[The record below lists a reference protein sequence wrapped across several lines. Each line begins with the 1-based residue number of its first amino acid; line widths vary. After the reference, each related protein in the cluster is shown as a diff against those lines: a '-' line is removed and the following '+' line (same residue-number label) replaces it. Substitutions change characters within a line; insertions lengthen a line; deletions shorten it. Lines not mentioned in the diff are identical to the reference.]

1 MVTEVEIKNFKTY
14 LYENEKA
21 PATVEKYVHAVE
33 DLAQFLGGREL
44 SKSRVLEYRA
54 YLLVSHRAQTV
65 NGYLSAIN
73 GFLAF
78 IGRRD
83 CCVKFLK
90 VQRRAFLD
98 ESRELTKEEYRRL
111 LQAAKDQGNE
121 RLYLLMQ
128 TVCSTGI
135 RISELPYITVE
146 AATCGRADIYM
157 KGKCRTVLLQK
168 ELCHKLLRYAKRCGN
183 PQGAIFR
190 TRNGRPLDRSNIW
203 HDMKK
208 LCREAGVDSAKVFP
222 HNLRHLFAR
231 TFYALE
237 NNLAHLADVLGHS
250 RVETT
255 RIYVAVSATSH
266 AHVLQKMRL
275 IQ

>member
-1 MVTEVEIKNFKTY
+1 MIIRAYVENFKDY
-14 LYENEKA
+14 LYENEKS
-21 PATVEKYVHAVE
+21 PATIEKYIRAVE
-33 DLAQFLGGREL
+33 ALARFLDGRDLAKGEVIAFREQ
-44 SKSRVLEYRA
+44 
-54 YLLVSHRAQTV
+54 LLADHRAQTV
-65 NGYLSAIN
+65 NGYLSAVN
-73 GFLAF
+73 TFLLF
-78 IGRRD
+78 VGCGDYR
-83 CCVKFLK
+83 VKLLK

-98 ESRELTKEEYRRL
+98 ESRELTKDEYHRL
-111 LQAAKDQGNE
+111 LQVAKEQGNE

-128 TVCSTGI
+128 AVCSTGI

-146 AATCGRADIYM
+146 AAEHGRADIYM

-168 ELCHKLLRYAKRCGN
+168 ELCRKLLQYAKRCGITH
-183 PQGAIFR
+183 GAVFC
-190 TRNGRPLDRSNIW
+190 TRSGRPVDRSNIC

-208 LCREAGVDSAKVFP
+208 LCHDAGVDSKKVFP

-231 TFYALE
+231 MFYAIE

-255 RIYVAVSATSH
+255 RIYVAVSASSH
-266 AHVLQKMRL
+266 ENVLRRMRL